1 MGQAF
6 LEKCRD
12 LNRQEFREFPRLE
25 KLTCRAPRG
34 AVLLAAESAAQ
45 EAGTH
50 RTWYRVLGR
59 YG

>member
-1 MGQAF
+1 MCSGLNCQA
-6 LEKCRD
+6 
-12 LNRQEFREFPRLE
+12 FREFSRLE

-50 RTWYRVLGR
+50 RTWYRVLGW

>member
-1 MGQAF
+1 MNTY
-6 LEKCRD
+6 KRH
-12 LNRQEFREFPRLE
+12 RFPSDIIS
-25 KLTCRAPRG
+25 CAPRG

-45 EAGTH
+45 AAGTH